1 VKPNKKKKEATK
13 EKSFFK
19 MISMVSKELDA
30 EEKGEESPA
39 KTTFPQCDESEEQSD
54 YSDRGRPLT
63 DRIEKVQA
71 TLDEAMVRDERK
83 MLQTKELKLLREY
96 FKTNRN
102 IETMGGNLQRTGLQV
117 KCKAL

>member
-39 KTTFPQCDESEEQSD
+39 KTTFPQCDGSEE
-54 YSDRGRPLT
+54 
-63 DRIEKVQA
+63 
-71 TLDEAMVRDERK
+71 
-83 MLQTKELKLLREY
+83 
-96 FKTNRN
+96 
-102 IETMGGNLQRTGLQV
+102 
-117 KCKAL
+117 